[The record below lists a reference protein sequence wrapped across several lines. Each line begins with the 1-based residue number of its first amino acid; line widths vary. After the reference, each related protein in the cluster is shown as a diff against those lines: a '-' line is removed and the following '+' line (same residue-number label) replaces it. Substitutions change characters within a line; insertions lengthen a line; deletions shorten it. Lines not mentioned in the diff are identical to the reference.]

1 MVLVESEA
9 EPYHFVQREDK
20 KNLGV
25 SQGVIHQFVKCC
37 NRYLRMLDVCHL
49 LFYCPIASHS
59 VSMMLLVTART
70 IFNAFLNLRRKR
82 RNVWRFHS
90 IFQFPVFFALRPF
103 LSDFPRF
110 SYQRPKHDYDL
121 CWERKMKSRVSKYWI
136 LSNTNCDRATMR
148 FDMMGVRWLSDT
160 RYRTRTV
167 LTSQ

>member
-1 MVLVESEA
+1 MVLVESQA
-9 EPYHFVQREDK
+9 EPYHFVEREVRK
-20 KNLGV
+20 TLEWAREWFI
-25 SQGVIHQFVKCC
+25 S
-37 NRYLRMLDVCHL
+37 L
-49 LFYCPIASHS
+49 LNVVTDIVGCLSFTF
-59 VSMMLLVTART
+59 LLPNSFSLCLNDAPPVTART
-70 IFNAFLNLRRKR
+70 IFNAFPNLRRKR

-148 FDMMGVRWLSDT
+148 LYMMGVRWLSDT